1 MVASRFGPV
10 HLQPARCSERCPVSL
25 AKIALPALVLILA
38 GGCSRTGE
46 IDTSGGVGIT
56 SLRSPCPHVGV
67 PAGTGDMTLF
77 DPPASR
83 EAQAIDVTATLTN
96 VTAACDDGADQVTTT
111 VSFDV
116 FARRA
121 SAAGPRDVTLPYF
134 VTVVR
139 GGASVIA
146 KRVGHVTLH
155 FDAGQLRAS
164 AKGQA
169 TTQVSRAAATLPAD
183 VRERLTRKRKAG
195 EQDAAMDPLADPAIR
210 SSVLSATF
218 EALVGFQLSDD
229 QLKYNVTR

>member
-1 MVASRFGPV
+1 MVPARFGPE
-10 HLQPARCSERCPVSL
+10 LLLLARCSERCPVSL
-25 AKIALPALVLILA
+25 VKIALPAALLILA

-46 IDTSGGVGIT
+46 IDTSSGVGIT

-67 PAGTGDMTLF
+67 PAGTGDITTF

-96 VTAACDDGADQVTTT
+96 VTAVCDDGADMVNTV

-116 FARRA
+116 QARRA
-121 SAAGPRDVTLPYF
+121 SAEGARDVTFPYF

-146 KRVGHVTLH
+146 KRIGHVTVH
-155 FDAGQLRAS
+155 FDAGQIRAS
-164 AKGQA
+164 AKA
-169 TTQVSRAAATLPAD
+169 EASAQVSRAAATLPAD
-183 VRERLTRKRKAG
+183 VRERLNKKRKAG

-210 SSVLSATF
+210 QSVLSATF
-218 EALVGFQLSDD
+218 EALVGFQLTDE